1 MWEIFLAFYLSSV
14 GMLMYRLWWPI
25 HYYMRKEH
33 PHHLTTRYWPVIF
46 LIFLVG
52 LTFGAIFLVGCIF
65 SDYLQERFCAKYI
78 ITLFEKE
85 T

>member
-1 MWEIFLAFYLSSV
+1 MWELLLAFYMSSV

-25 HYYMRKEH
+25 HKFMRKTH
-33 PHHLTTRYWPVIF
+33 PHHTTTQYWPVIF

-52 LTFGAIFLVGCIF
+52 LTLGAVFLLGCII
-65 SDYLQERFCAKYI
+65 SDDLRERFCSKYLL
-78 ITLFEKE
+78 TLFEE